1 MARHSGRARRGSR
14 LGIDLRI
21 SVIKTKLA
29 ELQRE
34 VTTYKRYLNRGL
46 NDRWIKHVIATIQK
60 KIRKRTVELNR
71 YLARR
76 ARWKREGKI

>member
-1 MARHSGRARRGSR
+1 M
-14 LGIDLRI
+14 GIDLRI
-21 SVIKTKLA
+21 SIIKTRIEEMK
-29 ELQRE
+29 RE

-46 NDRWIKHVIATIQK
+46 NDRWMKHVIATIQK
-60 KIRKRTVELNR
+60 KIRKRTVQLNR